1 MRLVEVMI
9 PAGKREAVLR
19 ELDDEGIDYAVT
31 DETSSREYTAVVTFP
46 LPRNAVEPVLDRL
59 REIGID
65 DDSYT
70 IIIDART
77 VVSNR
82 FEKLQERYADEEQ
95 SDQRIAREEIRT
107 EASDL
112 MPDLRTYLTLA
123 VVSAVVATAGLLV
136 DSPAVVV
143 GSMVIAPVLGPAM
156 ATSVGTVVND
166 EDLFRQ
172 GVKYQVVG
180 FSVAVISATVFAVL
194 VKSLYLVPPG
204 LDVLGL
210 GQVQGRLSPDF
221 LSLAVALGGG
231 IAGAI
236 SLSGGVSAALVG
248 VMIAAALIPPVA
260 AVGIGVAWGLPDIV
274 LGAGV
279 LVLVNLF
286 SINLAALAVLRYM
299 GYRPEQWFEAD
310 EARSKTLRR
319 LGTLVLALVVL
330 SGFLAGVTVTS
341 FQTAT
346 SDRVIRDEVNAV
358 LSEEPYGNATLID
371 VTIERSGGPVGTQAE
386 RVTVTVGR
394 PVDEQQPGL
403 ADRIR
408 ERVENRTGNDVA
420 VQVQFVSVQNAE
432 GSTRLAERD
441 GLRERPGAAL
451 GRTAPA

>member
-1 MRLVEVMI
+1 MI

-19 ELDDEGIDYAVT
+19 TLDDEGIDYAVT
-31 DETSSREYTAVVTFP
+31 DETSSREYTAVVSFP

-70 IIIDART
+70 IVIDART
-77 VVSNR
+77 VVSRR
-82 FEKLQERYADEEQ
+82 FDALQERYDDEDE
-95 SDQRIAREEIRT
+95 SDQRIAREEVRT
-107 EASDL
+107 EAAEL

-123 VVSAVVATAGLLV
+123 VVSAVVATAGLLL

-166 EDLFRQ
+166 DDLFRTGIKLQ
-172 GVKYQVVG
+172 AVG
-180 FSVAVISATVFAVL
+180 FTVAVVAATAFAVL

-204 LDVLGL
+204 LDVTAL

-231 IAGAI
+231 IAGAM
-236 SLSGGVSAALVG
+236 SLAGGVSAALVG

-260 AVGIGVAWGLPDIV
+260 AVGIGVAWGLPNVV
-274 LGAGV
+274 LDASV
-279 LVLVNLF
+279 LVCVNLL
-286 SINLAALAVLRYM
+286 SINLTALAVLWYM
-299 GYRPEQWFEAD
+299 GYRPERWFEAD

-319 LGTLVLALVVL
+319 VGTLLVALLVL
-330 SGFLAGVTVTS
+330 SGFLAGVTLTS

-346 SDRVIRDEVNAV
+346 SDREIRDAV
-358 LSEEPYGNATLID
+358 DGVLAEGEYERLTLLD
-371 VTIERSGGPVGTQAE
+371 TRIERTGGPIGSEPAAV
-386 RVTVTVGR
+386 VVTVGR
-394 PVDEQQPGL
+394 PAGESHPDL

-408 ERVENRTGNDVA
+408 DRIRDRTSADA
-420 VQVQFVSVQNAE
+420 TVQVQFVAVQNADASSSDRVGR
-432 GSTRLAERD
+432 GSI
-441 GLRERPGAAL
+441 GAGTPRVA
-451 GRTAPA
+451 RA

>member
-1 MRLVEVMI
+1 MI